1 MAPPVEARGA
11 TAPSPAPARRV
22 VAPSEILR
30 KVRRI
35 EIVTRSLVQNVFS
48 GEYKSVFK
56 GRGMEFDEVREYIPG
71 DDVRAI
77 DWNVSARTNH
87 LYVKRYVEERELTVL
102 LVVDVSGSSEFGTKK
117 VLKSD
122 VQAEIGAL
130 IAFSAHKNNDKVG
143 LLLFSDRV
151 ERFIPPKKGLRHVLR
166 IVRDLVYHEPEGRGT
181 RIGPALEHL
190 NRVLNRRAIVFL
202 ISDFLDEGFEKALR
216 VTARRHDLV
225 AIWTADR
232 REREIPRHGLF
243 RVEDPETGDEM
254 WIASTPRR
262 ADAFRSLAEKRRQE
276 MLRTFQANRVD
287 LVPIFTESSYTEPL
301 VAFFRKRERMFR

>member
-1 MAPPVEARGA
+1 MTPQVARRGV
-11 TAPSPAPARRV
+11 APA
-22 VAPSEILR
+22 EILK

-56 GRGMEFDEVREYIPG
+56 GRGMEFDEVREYMPG

-77 DWNVSARTNH
+77 DWNVSARMNH
-87 LYVKRYVEERELTVL
+87 LFVKRFVEERELTVI
-102 LVVDVSGSSEFGTKK
+102 LVVDVSGSSEFGTRKA
-117 VLKSD
+117 LKSD

-143 LLLFSDRV
+143 LLLFTDRV

-190 NRVLNRRAIVFL
+190 NRVLARRAIVFL
-202 ISDFLDEGFEKALR
+202 VSDFQDDGFEKALR

-225 AIWTADR
+225 AVWTADR
-232 REREIPRHGLF
+232 REREIPRRGLF
-243 RVEDPETGDEM
+243 RVEDPETGEET
-254 WIASTPRR
+254 WIAASARR
-262 ADAFRSLAEKRRQE
+262 AEAYRALAERRREDLARAFR
-276 MLRTFQANRVD
+276 ANGVD
-287 LVPIFTESSYTEPL
+287 LVPVSTESSYTEPL
-301 VAFFRKRERMFR
+301 VAFFKKRERMFR

>member
-1 MAPPVEARGA
+1 M
-11 TAPSPAPARRV
+11 PAPAAPASSRRV

-56 GRGMEFDEVREYIPG
+56 GRGMEFDEVREYMPG
-71 DDVRAI
+71 DDIRSI
-77 DWNVSARTNH
+77 DWNVSARMNH
-87 LYVKRYVEERELTVL
+87 LYVKRFVEERELTVL
-102 LVVDVSGSSEFGTKK
+102 LVVDVSGSSEFGTRRA
-117 VLKSD
+117 LKSD

-130 IAFSAHKNNDKVG
+130 IAFSAHRNNDKVG

-151 ERFIPPKKGLRHVLR
+151 ERFIPPKKGLRHAFR

-216 VTARRHDLV
+216 VTAKRHDLV

-232 REREIPRHGLF
+232 REREIPRRGLF
-243 RVEDPETGDEM
+243 RVEDAETGDEV
-254 WIASTPRR
+254 WIAATPKR
-262 ADAFRSLAEKRRQE
+262 AEAYRALAEKRRQDL
-276 MLRTFQANRVD
+276 MRMFQVNGVD
-287 LVPIFTESSYTEPL
+287 LVPISTEASYTEPL
-301 VAFFRKRERMFR
+301 VAFFKKRERMFR

>member
-1 MAPPVEARGA
+1 VTPQVARRGV
-11 TAPSPAPARRV
+11 APA
-22 VAPSEILR
+22 EILK

-56 GRGMEFDEVREYIPG
+56 GRGMEFDEVREYMPG

-77 DWNVSARTNH
+77 DWNVSARMNH
-87 LYVKRYVEERELTVL
+87 LFVKRFVEERELTVI
-102 LVVDVSGSSEFGTKK
+102 LVVDVSGSSEFGTRK

-143 LLLFSDRV
+143 LLLFTDRV

-166 IVRDLVYHEPEGRGT
+166 IVRDLVYHEPDGRGT

-202 ISDFLDEGFEKALR
+202 VSDFQDDGFEKALR

-225 AIWTADR
+225 AVWTADR
-232 REREIPRHGLF
+232 REREIPRRGLF
-243 RVEDPETGDEM
+243 RVEDPETGEET
-254 WIASTPRR
+254 WIAASARR
-262 ADAFRSLAEKRRQE
+262 AEAYRALAERRRE
-276 MLRTFQANRVD
+276 ELARTFRANGVD
-287 LVPIFTESSYTEPL
+287 LVPVSTESSYTEPL
-301 VAFFRKRERMFR
+301 VAFFKKRERMFR

>member
-1 MAPPVEARGA
+1 M
-11 TAPSPAPARRV
+11 PAPAAPAPQRRV

-56 GRGMEFDEVREYIPG
+56 GRGMEFDEVREYMPG
-71 DDVRAI
+71 DDIRSI
-77 DWNVSARTNH
+77 DWNVSARMNH
-87 LYVKRYVEERELTVL
+87 LYVKRFVEERELTVL
-102 LVVDVSGSSEFGTKK
+102 LVVDVSGSSEFGTRRA
-117 VLKSD
+117 LKSD

-130 IAFSAHKNNDKVG
+130 IAFSAHRNNDKVG

-151 ERFIPPKKGLRHVLR
+151 ERFIPPKKGLRHAFR

-202 ISDFLDEGFEKALR
+202 ISDFLDAGFERALR
-216 VTARRHDLV
+216 VTSKRHDLV

-232 REREIPRHGLF
+232 REREIPRRGLF
-243 RVEDPETGDEM
+243 RVEDAETGEEVL
-254 WIASTPRR
+254 IAATPRR
-262 ADAFRSLAEKRRQE
+262 AEAYRAVAEKRRQD
-276 MLRTFQANRVD
+276 LVRTFQVNGVD
-287 LVPIFTESSYTEPL
+287 LVPISTEASYTEPL
-301 VAFFRKRERMFR
+301 VAFFKKRERMFR

>member
-1 MAPPVEARGA
+1 M
-11 TAPSPAPARRV
+11 TAPVARRGVAPA
-22 VAPSEILR
+22 EILK

-56 GRGMEFDEVREYIPG
+56 GRGMEFDEVREYTPG

-77 DWNVSARTNH
+77 DWNVSARMNH
-87 LYVKRYVEERELTVL
+87 LFVKRFVEERELTVL
-102 LVVDVSGSSEFGTKK
+102 LAVDVSGSSEFGTRR

-143 LLLFSDRV
+143 LLLFTDRI

-202 ISDFLDEGFEKALR
+202 VSDFQDDGFEKALR

-225 AIWTADR
+225 AVWTADR
-232 REREIPRHGLF
+232 REREIPRRGLF
-243 RVEDPETGDEM
+243 RVEDPETGRET
-254 WIASTPRR
+254 WLVSTPRR
-262 ADAFRSLAEKRRQE
+262 AEAYRALAERRRLDLERAFRS
-276 MLRTFQANRVD
+276 NGVD
-287 LVPIFTESSYTEPL
+287 VVALSTESSYTEPL
-301 VAFFRKRERMFR
+301 IAFFKKRERMFR